1 MTRYAD
7 GPSAEVSILIDAP
20 VTKVWELVSDVNLP
34 GRFSDEFQEAEWLDG
49 AVAPAVGARFRG
61 RNHHPQIG
69 QWHTTSTITD
79 LVPGRRIAWAV
90 NDVDNPA
97 SWWCF
102 ELEPAGAGTGLRQRA
117 RLGPGPSG
125 VSYEIQLHPD
135 REEQIVERRLS
146 EHRTNMQRNLDGIK
160 ALAER

>member
-7 GPSAEVSILIDAP
+7 GPSTEVSILVDAP
-20 VTKVWELVSDVNLP
+20 VSTVWALVSDVNLP
-34 GRFSDEFQEAEWLDG
+34 GRFSDEFQDAEWLDG
-49 AVAPAVGARFRG
+49 ADAPAVGARFRG
-61 RNHHPQIG
+61 RNRHPAIG
-69 QWHTTSTITD
+69 EWHTTSTITD

-90 NDVDNPA
+90 SDVDDPA

-102 ELEPAGAGTGLRQRA
+102 ELEPAGARTGLRQRV

-125 VSYEIQLHPD
+125 VSYEIGLDPE
-135 REEQIVERRLS
+135 REEEIVERRLS

-160 ALAER
+160 ELAER